1 MKIKKIIML
10 VVLSL
15 LFVSCTNTNNKAE
28 ENNKNIEKKNMTA
41 QEESGEHKK
50 IGVIQ
55 LADHIAL
62 ERSRT
67 SFEEEIKNLDKDVEI
82 ISKNANGDLTVVPT
96 IIKNFVDEDVDL
108 IYAIATPAAQ
118 GAKNGAGDIPI
129 VFSAVTDPVSA
140 DLVKN
145 IEEPE
150 ANVTGVS
157 DYFSV
162 KAQLEEAL
170 EVFPDIK
177 NVGVLFSTN
186 EANSKFQIEELNKAA
201 SDLGLEVIEVGINN
215 INDVSTAMKSMENKI
230 DLFFGIQDNTVS
242 SAASII
248 AESLKSA
255 KIPSVASE
263 QGPVENGILMSTGVD
278 YESLGKVAA
287 NMAHEIINGKKVS
300 EVPVAYST
308 EVKKIVNET
317 TADALGLSDNEK
329 LTEDADLVK

>member
-1 MKIKKIIML
+1 MKFRKIVML
-10 VVLSL
+10 VILSL
-15 LFVSCTNTNNKAE
+15 LFVSCTNTNNKIE
-28 ENNKNIEKKNMTA
+28 ESNKNIDDKNA
-41 QEESGEHKK
+41 AVEESSEHKK
-50 IGVIQ
+50 IGIIE
-55 LADHIAL
+55 LADHVAL

-82 ISKNANGDLTVVPT
+82 ITKNANGDLTVVPT

-129 VFSAVTDPVSA
+129 IFSAVTDPVSA

-150 ANVTGVS
+150 KNITGVS
-157 DYFSV
+157 DYFSA

-170 EVFPDIK
+170 EVFPDVK

-186 EANSKFQIEELNKAA
+186 EANSKFQIEELKKAA
-201 SDLGLEVIEVGINN
+201 KDLGLNVVEVGINN

-248 AESLKSA
+248 AESLKSE

-287 NMAHEIINGKKVS
+287 NMAHEILNGKKVS

-317 TADALGLSDNEK
+317 TADALGLSDDEK
-329 LTEDADLVK
+329 LTENADLVK